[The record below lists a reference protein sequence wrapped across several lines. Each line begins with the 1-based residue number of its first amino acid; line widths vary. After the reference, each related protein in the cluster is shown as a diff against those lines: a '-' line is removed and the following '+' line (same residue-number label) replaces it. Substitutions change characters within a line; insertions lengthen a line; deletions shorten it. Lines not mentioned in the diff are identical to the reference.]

1 MRQATEGKTQAFVDI
16 VNALIEAGWQVKSY
30 GRRDEEIHDADG
42 RFLGTLHQ
50 ENNGGNP
57 YIRYQFPRAAF
68 ATIIVTSV
76 AELVNHFTA
85 APHIHTD
92 RGAWLYA
99 MFCDRFPIKWSN
111 KGVARIGDAY
121 LRVNESNGW
130 IYVEKHGLTHAFNGS
145 TGVLVNLLRDSFDM
159 AMSVYGD

>member
-1 MRQATEGKTQAFVDI
+1 MRQATEGKTQAFIDI

-50 ENNGGNP
+50 EHNGDGP
-57 YIRYQFPRAAF
+57 YIRYQFPKAVF
-68 ATIIVTSV
+68 ATLVITSV
-76 AELVNHFTA
+76 AELINHFTA

-99 MFCDRFPIKWSN
+99 LFCDRFPIKWSN
-111 KGVARIGDAY
+111 RGVARIGDAY

-130 IYVEKHGLTHAFNGS
+130 IYVEKHGLTHAFDGS
-145 TGVLVNLLRDSFDM
+145 TGVLVNLLRDSFDL
-159 AMSVYGD
+159 AAIVYGD